1 MYPSYQSEFIELHE
15 DDRKGIQSLYGPR
28 GRDPNKK
35 ARMLR
40 LMKRMRNIVQWRILS
55 ISEPIKKIFR
65 CIF

>member
-1 MYPSYQSEFIELHE
+1 MYSQYKSEFIELHE
-15 DDRKGIQSLYGPR
+15 DDRLGIQSLYGPR
-28 GRDPNKK
+28 GKDRSKK

-40 LMKRMRNIVQWRILS
+40 LMKGMQNAIQWRLLS